1 MEFNLAQGLYRTLL
15 TGSFLGALAAFLVTV
30 YSLMDER
37 YPRGVLFFGIFLI
50 LLLVFSSLL
59 K

>member
-1 MEFNLAQGLYRTLL
+1 MEFNLAQGLYRMLL
-15 TGSFLGALAAFLVTV
+15 AGSFLGALAAFLVTV
-30 YSLMDER
+30 YSLMAAK
-37 YPRGVLFFGIFLI
+37 YPRGALFFGIFLL